1 MRWTTVA
8 IVGVGIAMLVAPVT
22 AQQSLSDVAGSIKLK
37 KPEGE
42 SVVIDHRTVGTV
54 KKSTQVG
61 TDGERLLAAT
71 NRCWE
76 ISQALIS
83 LLGETGSG
91 KVFYDDGWRG
101 RVASAGNAFDE
112 AREDL
117 EYSPV
122 PDRFSEAYRE
132 AQRGV
137 LASGQ
142 ALEVLRSAIASD
154 RPQFSQAKTQFAGG
168 SSTLNTAMVQMR
180 AVLREEESEAPP
192 PGVDPL
198 TATRSVASLCGGW
211 FEQGSDD
218 YTRCVAQQRTAL
230 DAINGRFAFNV
241 GLEEAAFNTVR
252 NGCLSEFPKDFVRRD
267 SCERRRIEAAK

>member
-1 MRWTTVA
+1 
-8 IVGVGIAMLVAPVT
+8 MLTAPVT
-22 AQQSLSDVAGSIKLK
+22 AQQNLSDVAGSIKLK

-54 KKSTQVG
+54 KKSTQKG
-61 TDGERLLAAT
+61 TDGELLLVAT

-76 ISQALIS
+76 ISQTLIS

-91 KVFYDDGWRG
+91 KVFYDDGWRV
-101 RVASAGNAFDE
+101 RVETAGTAFDE

-132 AQRGV
+132 AQSGV
-137 LASGQ
+137 LASAQ
-142 ALEVLRSAIASD
+142 ALEVLRSAIAND
-154 RPQFSQAKTQFAGG
+154 RPQFTQAKTQFAGG
-168 SSTLNTAMVQMR
+168 SFALNDAMTQMR
-180 AVLREEESEAPP
+180 AVLRVEESEVAP

-218 YTRCVAQQRTAL
+218 YTRCVAQQRAAL
-230 DAINGRFAFNV
+230 DAINSRFSFNV
-241 GLEEAAFNTVR
+241 GLGEAAFNTVR

-267 SCERRRIEAAK
+267 SCERRRIETAK